1 MHCLAVFCSL
11 AIGFEVENLR
21 QAEFVPKEESEK
33 VIVEARAM
41 LAKGT
46 PLEEVKSMAVPCG
59 LMMFSRMQ
67 ACAIT
72 VSLCCVACND
82 WNHQPTVGFVSCDFR
97 LK

>member
-1 MHCLAVFCSL
+1 M
-11 AIGFEVENLR
+11 
-21 QAEFVPKEESEK
+21 
-33 VIVEARAM
+33 IVEAHAM

-59 LMMFSRMQ
+59 LMQ